1 MCTGTLCTKQLSAC
15 ESAIG
20 QNLHCCVRS
29 YDLWGARSDQAW
41 VSLCPASA
49 HPGAVGQAGAPFQAA
64 IFLSRGGPILA
75 SAQETCLCSH
85 SMQACSKAT
94 SLSWPNII
102 QSRPGGSRAVS
113 VMGISTWPCSPRAH
127 ACPRSLLL
135 AHAIQQWLISC
146 SCQVLLMC

>member
-1 MCTGTLCTKQLSAC
+1 MCTEPFAPSRSLHVSLQLDKICIAVC
-15 ESAIG
+15 GALTCGGPPRPGMGIPLPG
-20 QNLHCCVRS
+20 ICP
-29 YDLWGARSDQAW
+29 LWGRG
-41 VSLCPASA
+41 
-49 HPGAVGQAGAPFQAA
+49 PGGSPLPGGNLP
-64 IFLSRGGPILA
+64 LPGGPILA

-113 VMGISTWPCSPRAH
+113 VMEISTWPCSPRAH

-135 AHAIQQWLISC
+135 AHAIQQC
-146 SCQVLLMC
+146 